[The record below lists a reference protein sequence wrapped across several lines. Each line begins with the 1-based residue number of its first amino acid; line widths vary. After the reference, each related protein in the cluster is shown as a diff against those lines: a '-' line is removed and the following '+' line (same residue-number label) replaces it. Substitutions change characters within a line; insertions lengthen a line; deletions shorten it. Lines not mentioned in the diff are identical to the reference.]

1 MYSGFAISPMLQEM
15 MTYVGQMEVYGKGV
29 EVLEKL
35 AGGKIGESQL
45 YRVTDTYGAIL
56 ESELEVQKPDKV
68 IETKVALEPGEVVY
82 AEVDGSMI
90 FTDDKWREVKV
101 GRLFRQNDCAEGSES
116 RSGSIKRSQ
125 YVAYL
130 GNYQEFACRFGS

>member
-1 MYSGFAISPMLQEM
+1 MFVIKNDMNKEEYLQ
-15 MTYVGQMEVYGKGV
+15 
-29 EVLEKL
+29 L
-35 AGGKIGESQL
+35 AES
-45 YRVTDTYGAIL
+45 
-56 ESELEVQKPDKV
+56 LEVQNPDKV

-116 RSGSIKRSQ
+116 RNGSIKRSQ

-130 GNYQEFACRFGS
+130 GQNCHRMHI